1 MRSDEAYPSWRGCQP
16 ALIVLVLVVVVIDL
30 SIGTQARLIPSLGD
44 SLLVL
49 SHSPRGSQTEDEG
62 EFEDDYDWGTSRI
75 RGEGD

>member
-1 MRSDEAYPSWRGCQP
+1 
-16 ALIVLVLVVVVIDL
+16 
-30 SIGTQARLIPSLGD
+30 LGD